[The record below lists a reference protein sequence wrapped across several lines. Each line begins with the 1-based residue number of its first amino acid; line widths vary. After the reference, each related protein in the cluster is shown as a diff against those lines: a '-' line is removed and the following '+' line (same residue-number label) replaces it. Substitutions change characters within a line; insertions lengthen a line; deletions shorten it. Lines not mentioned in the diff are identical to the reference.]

1 MKRYLLL
8 TLLCFASSLLGSA
21 VTVAYLPGPPAEV
34 QQAEWEPPDI
44 LQVQKVVLVDP
55 GGRTRMVLA
64 AAATDADA
72 PVTISLYD
80 ANGVRKLAAG
90 IDEKGTPY
98 LTLENA
104 ELPNPD
110 HKRIALTVDDL
121 AATITLGHGEI
132 SEIELR
138 SARPSDTSGNR
149 IQLRAR
155 NSSTVA
161 FYVDD
166 YGHATLDVKDNTTKS
181 LFRVPEWQELILE

>member
-1 MKRYLLL
+1 MKRYALL

-21 VTVAYLPGPPAEV
+21 VTVAYLPEPPAEV
-34 QQAEWEPPDI
+34 KQAKWEPPNV
-44 LQVQKVVLVDP
+44 LQVQKLVLVDS

-72 PVTISLYD
+72 PATIALYD
-80 ANGVRKLAAG
+80 ANGVSKFAAG
-90 IDEKGTPY
+90 IDEKGVPY

-110 HKRIALTVDDL
+110 HKRISLTVDDS
-121 AATITLGHGEI
+121 AAILRLGHGEV
-132 SEIELR
+132 SEIEIQ

-155 NSSTVA
+155 NSSTAA

-166 YGHATLDVKDNTTKS
+166 YGHATLDVKDNTTTS